1 MSDITYT
8 LTKDELYRGLWKS
21 RRSVP
26 RLVLTSA
33 VLLLLGVPSLVGACL
48 GKGDSGTWLLGVAL
62 PILAALQWVL
72 PAVMFRREAAQL
84 AAEGKAITITLG
96 ENFLSASGVTV
107 PFQNL
112 YLEQAGDLL
121 VWRVDKTQSLLIPR
135 RVLTTEQWQTLK
147 DLV

>member
-8 LTKDELYRGLWKS
+8 LTKEELYRALWRA
-21 RRSVP
+21 RRPLP
-26 RLVLTSA
+26 RVILFSA
-33 VLLLLGVPSLVGACL
+33 LLLLLGVPQLISALM
-48 GKGDSGTWLLGVAL
+48 GKGDSGTWLMGLAL

-84 AAEGKAITITLG
+84 AAEGKEITIAIG
-96 ENFLSASGVTV
+96 EESLSAGGVTV

-112 YLEQAGDLL
+112 YVEAAGDLL
-121 VWRVDKTQSLLIPR
+121 IWRVDKSQSLIIPR
-135 RVLTTEQWQTLK
+135 RVLTDEQWQTLK